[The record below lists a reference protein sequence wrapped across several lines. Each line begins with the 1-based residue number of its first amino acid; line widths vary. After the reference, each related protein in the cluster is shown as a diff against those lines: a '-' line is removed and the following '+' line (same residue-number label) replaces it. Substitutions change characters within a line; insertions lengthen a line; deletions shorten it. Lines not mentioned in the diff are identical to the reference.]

1 MEDMEVEPV
10 ASSSSSPRKDMT
22 RLRTSSEF
30 VLQKMEEC
38 FNRDKGEDERRAVV
52 SGYNDGKLRPG
63 ILSDSY
69 KMVLKVG
76 RVEDDDEEEDE
87 PVAWSFEEYHLH
99 VKICAANDAK

>member
-10 ASSSSSPRKDMT
+10 ASSTSSPGKDMT
-22 RLRTSSEF
+22 RMRTSSEF

-38 FNRDKGEDERRAVV
+38 FNRDKGRDERRAVV

-76 RVEDDDEEEDE
+76 RVEDDDEE
-87 PVAWSFEEYHLH
+87 VAWSFEEYHLH